1 MSIGIDEKVIAITG
15 AGRGLG
21 RALALGLAAEGAR
34 IALLGRDGTDVEA
47 VAREIEQSVPSAKE
61 PLALKCDV
69 TDEAA
74 VAEAV
79 DAVDRRWG
87 RIDALVSNA
96 GLMLPTEK
104 LRLLNADIRD
114 VRRVLDTNL
123 VAGFIVTKAFA
134 PVMIRGGGGRIIYL
148 SSMIGV
154 QAGPGLAPYGTS
166 KAGLNLLANVAHRE
180 LADQGIRTVALAP
193 GLTDTPGMRGTV
205 EDGYVERVASAY
217 PGGRVGRPE
226 DIVPFVRFLC
236 GDESMHLSGTL
247 LPIRPVTG

>member
-1 MSIGIDEKVIAITG
+1 MDVNQKVIAITG

-21 RALALGLAAEGAR
+21 RALGLGLAAAGAR
-34 IALLGRDGTDVEA
+34 IALLERDGGALEA
-47 VAREIEQSVPSAKE
+47 TAREIERSVPGAEK
-61 PLALKCDV
+61 PLALACDV
-69 TDEAA
+69 TDEVA
-74 VAEAV
+74 VASAV
-79 DAVDRRWG
+79 RAIDDRWG

-104 LRLLNADIRD
+104 LRLLNADISD

-134 PVMIRGGGGRIIYL
+134 PVMIRGGGGRIIYM

-154 QAGPGLAPYGTS
+154 QAGLGLAPYGAS

-205 EDGYVERVASAY
+205 EGGYAERVASAY
-217 PGGRVGRPE
+217 PGGRLGQPE

-236 GDESMHLSGTL
+236 SDVSVHLSGTV